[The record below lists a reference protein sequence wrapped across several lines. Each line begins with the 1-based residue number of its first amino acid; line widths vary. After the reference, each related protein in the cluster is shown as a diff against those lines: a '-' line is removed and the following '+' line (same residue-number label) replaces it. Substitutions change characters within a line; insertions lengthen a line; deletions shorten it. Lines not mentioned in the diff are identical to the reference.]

1 MRTSPVTSFA
11 AAVLAA
17 GVCALLAGCTESPA
31 DESATSP
38 VPAASP
44 VPADQPLPPATRSSD
59 RAPLGFEVR
68 YVDSDGKFRTVA
80 PEDFPR

>member
-1 MRTSPVTSFA
+1 MRTSPLTSFA
-11 AAVLAA
+11 AAILAA
-17 GVCALLAGCTESPA
+17 GACTLLVGCTEAPT

-38 VPAASP
+38 VPAVSP
-44 VPADQPLPPATRSSD
+44 LPAQPLPPATTD

-68 YVDSDGKFRTVA
+68 YVDSDGTFRTVA